1 MTEGISLLHFLPP
14 VNQDRYIR
22 AMRMMKKAEKE
33 DKLKERKS
41 YNEELVHVIIVFE
54 HGQCF
59 LLVGLDT
66 LSNGVDV
73 VVDSLF
79 ILGSL
84 QQLLGERLFFAVQ
97 QEHSIHSANLSIK
110 SRISGCVKYHS
121 ADDFL

>member
-1 MTEGISLLHFLPP
+1 MTT
-14 VNQDRYIR
+14 
-22 AMRMMKKAEKE
+22 KAEKE
-33 DKLKERKS
+33 EKLKEGKS
-41 YNEELVHVIIVFE
+41 YNEELVHVIVVFE

-110 SRISGCVKYHS
+110 SRISGRVKYHS